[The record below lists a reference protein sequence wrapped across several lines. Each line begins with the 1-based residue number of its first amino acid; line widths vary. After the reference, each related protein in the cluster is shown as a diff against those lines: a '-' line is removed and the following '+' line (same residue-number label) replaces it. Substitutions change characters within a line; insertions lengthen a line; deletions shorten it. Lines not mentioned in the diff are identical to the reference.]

1 MGDELLNK
9 MGYMATEDGRFVS
22 GDHVR
27 IAEIIQ
33 DYDPDLRLAWIP
45 PEHRSATDTHPWAIF
60 YRNKLVASFEHCD
73 HRILAHLWDHDTQR
87 GNVLAKLDAQNA
99 AAKALALK
107 REMDESE
114 FRKDIV
120 AHTISSPLHSY
131 KLPSGKVIRDYG
143 DNYKPGMRAE

>member
-9 MGYMATEDGRFVS
+9 LGYIATDDGRFVS

-33 DYDPDLRLAWIP
+33 DYDPKLFLAWIP
-45 PEHRSATDTHPWAIF
+45 PEQRTATDSHPWAVF

-73 HRILAHLWDHDTQR
+73 HRILAYLWDHDSQR

-99 AAKALALK
+99 AVQAIKMKEDMERAEGRQDLIASTL
-107 REMDESE
+107 R
-114 FRKDIV
+114 
-120 AHTISSPLHSY
+120 TPLHTY
-131 KLPSGKVIRDYG
+131 KISKDLTIRDYG
-143 DNYKPGMRAE
+143 DNV